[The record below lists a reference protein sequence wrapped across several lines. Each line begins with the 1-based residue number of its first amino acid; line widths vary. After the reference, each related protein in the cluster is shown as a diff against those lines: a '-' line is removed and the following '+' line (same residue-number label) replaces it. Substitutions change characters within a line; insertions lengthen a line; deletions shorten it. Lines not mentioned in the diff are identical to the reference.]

1 MKNLKFKSLEKSLVN
16 PLVLFQKKFFKELNG
31 SIFLEKEINKK
42 IIDKNFY
49 TLLCLFKNSIVGF
62 LVAYKFIDFFEVH
75 SLFVSP
81 SYRRKGIAKTF
92 VKKLVKVS
100 KKDKVNKIFLEV
112 MEINEA
118 AKNLYLKNKFIIYGT
133 RENYYS
139 VGGKKIN
146 ALLMKLEIM

>member
-1 MKNLKFKSLEKSLVN
+1 
-16 PLVLFQKKFFKELNG
+16 
-31 SIFLEKEINKK
+31 
-42 IIDKNFY
+42 
-49 TLLCLFKNSIVGF
+49 
-62 LVAYKFIDFFEVH
+62 
-75 SLFVSP
+75 
-81 SYRRKGIAKTF
+81 
-92 VKKLVKVS
+92 
-100 KKDKVNKIFLEV
+100 

>member
-1 MKNLKFKSLEKSLVN
+1 M
-16 PLVLFQKKFFKELNG
+16 
-31 SIFLEKEINKK
+31 
-42 IIDKNFY
+42 
-49 TLLCLFKNSIVGF
+49 
-62 LVAYKFIDFFEVH
+62 
-75 SLFVSP
+75 SP

-118 AKNLYLKNKFIIYGT
+118 AKNLYLKNKFVIYGT

-139 VGGKKIN
+139 VGEKKIN
-146 ALLMKLEIM
+146 ALLEAEVT